1 MADDLPE
8 GPALLGLCVQQL
20 QIWALPIIGQ
30 EPARRVVGHGAVVVG
45 VAVVRVD
52 DHASRVGAAH
62 GGDQLP
68 AVGHWE
74 GGEGKR
80 NLKTETLEGKRSFS
94 GERGERKRNLSRKS
108 LWERD
113 NLRGEEKLEGGKRR
127 WKEKLERKKLEG
139 KRRLRQKKLEGKRN
153 LRGESGKRNLRG
165 ESGKRN
171 LRGKS
176 LREREE

>member
-1 MADDLPE
+1 MADDLPG

-20 QIWALPIIGQ
+20 QIWALPVIGQ

-74 GGEGKR
+74 GGERKR
-80 NLKTETLEGKRSFS
+80 NLKTETLEGKRQ
-94 GERGERKRNLSRKS
+94 
-108 LWERD
+108 
-113 NLRGEEKLEGGKRR
+113 LEGGKTRA
-127 WKEKLERKKLEG
+127 KEKLER
-139 KRRLRQKKLEGKRN
+139 
-153 LRGESGKRNLRG
+153 
-165 ESGKRN
+165 
-171 LRGKS
+171 
-176 LREREE
+176 ERED

>member
-30 EPARRVVGHGAVVVG
+30 EPARRVIGHGAVVVG

-80 NLKTETLEGKRSFS
+80 NLKTETHEGKRQ
-94 GERGERKRNLSRKS
+94 
-108 LWERD
+108 
-113 NLRGEEKLEGGKRR
+113 LEGGKRR
-127 WKEKLERKKLEG
+127 AKEKLLWE
-139 KRRLRQKKLEGKRN
+139 KLEGKRN
-153 LRGESGKRNLRG
+153 LREESEERKRNF
-165 ESGKRN
+165 S
-171 LRGKS
+171 GKS
-176 LREREE
+176 LKEREA

>member
-8 GPALLGLCVQQL
+8 GPALLCLCVQQL

-30 EPARRVVGHGAVVVG
+30 EPARRVIGHGAVVVG

-80 NLKTETLEGKRSFS
+80 NLKTETHEGKRQ
-94 GERGERKRNLSRKS
+94 
-108 LWERD
+108 
-113 NLRGEEKLEGGKRR
+113 LEGGKRR
-127 WKEKLERKKLEG
+127 AKEKLLWE
-139 KRRLRQKKLEGKRN
+139 KLEGKRN
-153 LRGESGKRNLRG
+153 LREESEVRKRNF
-165 ESGKRN
+165 S
-171 LRGKS
+171 GKS
-176 LREREE
+176 LKEREA